1 MASGDRE
8 ISSRLGGVTVSRV
21 SPSHS
26 QAVVPPQVIHKSNR
40 RGTRLPVTHNKEV
53 TNNARN
59 FFLLFFLSFF
69 LSFFLFFHHRAQQ
82 FSSCV
87 FCLSPPP
94 LSLQLRLLVRF
105 NSDQRTPRYAIAEKL
120 SEKAVCSDFFPFFL
134 PLSFFFFLR
143 SEVCVGRGILDTWI
157 DKWKRFEEQLNCR

>member
-1 MASGDRE
+1 MASGDREE

-40 RGTRLPVTHNKEV
+40 RRGTRLPVTHNKEV

-59 FFLLFFLSFF
+59 FFF
-69 LSFFLFFHHRAQQ
+69 FFLFLFFRHRAPVTR

-87 FCLSPPP
+87 FCAFLPLLFPSSPPAGP
-94 LSLQLRLLVRF
+94 FYRPAHASLQ
-105 NSDQRTPRYAIAEKL
+105 IAEKL
-120 SEKAVCSDFFPFFL
+120 SEKAVCNDLFL
-134 PLSFFFFLR
+134 FSFFFFFFFSRSR
-143 SEVCVGRGILDTWI
+143 SEVCVGRGILDTSI

>member
-69 LSFFLFFHHRAQQ
+69 FFITARNSSQAVFSAFLPLLFP
-82 FSSCV
+82 SSSDCWSV
-87 FCLSPPP
+87 LTPTSA
-94 LSLQLRLLVRF
+94 RLATRSRR
-105 NSDQRTPRYAIAEKL
+105 NCRRKPSAAI
-120 SEKAVCSDFFPFFL
+120 FFPFFL
-134 PLSFFFFLR
+134 PLSLFFFLR

>member
-59 FFLLFFLSFF
+59 FFLLFFF
-69 LSFFLFFHHRAQQ
+69 LSFFFL
-82 FSSCV
+82 FSSPRAGDGSQAV
-87 FCLSPPP
+87 FSAFLP
-94 LSLQLRLLVRF
+94 LLFPSSSDGRWSVLPTGARLATDRGEIVGESRLQR
-105 NSDQRTPRYAIAEKL
+105 
-120 SEKAVCSDFFPFFL
+120 FFPF
-134 PLSFFFFLR
+134 SF
-143 SEVCVGRGILDTWI
+143 RGA
-157 DKWKRFEEQLNCR
+157 KFA

>member
-69 LSFFLFFHHRAQQ
+69 LSFFFFITARNSSQAVFSAFLPLLFPSSSDCWSVLTPTSVRLATRSRRNCRRKPSAAIFSLFFSLSLS
-82 FSSCV
+82 FSSCGAK
-87 FCLSPPP
+87 F
-94 LSLQLRLLVRF
+94 
-105 NSDQRTPRYAIAEKL
+105 A
-120 SEKAVCSDFFPFFL
+120 
-134 PLSFFFFLR
+134 
-143 SEVCVGRGILDTWI
+143 
-157 DKWKRFEEQLNCR
+157 

>member
-59 FFLLFFLSFF
+59 FFLLFFF
-69 LSFFLFFHHRAQQ
+69 LSFFFL
-82 FSSCV
+82 FSSPRAGDGSQAV
-87 FCLSPPP
+87 FSAF
-94 LSLQLRLLVRF
+94 LSLQLRWSLVRF
-105 NSDQRTPRYAIAEKL
+105 TDRRTPRYRSRRNCRRKPSVAI
-120 SEKAVCSDFFPFFL
+120 F
-134 PLSFFFFLR
+134 SFFFSR